1 LEGEPEKMSL
11 LKQNKKTVLIILVLL
26 ITMGISLSF
35 ALKKDEAV
43 AKFNGEAI
51 TKDELYSA
59 MVEQYGSAAV
69 DKIISEKIVAS
80 EAKKQKVTVKDSE
93 LDQEVE
99 TLKASYGGEEAFN
112 QALETNNTSLSYL
125 KQDLKNYLT
134 IKKLLEP
141 EITITDEEMK
151 TYFDENKDSF
161 AVAEQIKASH
171 ILVADEKTANK
182 VKQKLADGGD
192 FTELAKEYSTD
203 DSTKDL
209 GGELGYFAKGTMV
222 PEFDDAA
229 FELAVGQ
236 VSKPVK
242 TEYGYHIIKVEA
254 KKEAKEANYNDSKA
268 EIKATLLDQ
277 KIDSEYTTW
286 LENKKKSY
294 DIENTLAEV

>member
-1 LEGEPEKMSL
+1 MSL
-11 LKQNKKTVLIILVLL
+11 LKQNKKMVLIILVLL
-26 ITMGISLSF
+26 ITMVISLSF
-35 ALKKDEAV
+35 ALKKDGAV
-43 AKFNGEAI
+43 AKFNGKSI
-51 TKDELYSA
+51 SKDELYSA
-59 MVEQYGSAAV
+59 MVEQYGAATV
-69 DKIISEKIVAS
+69 DKIISEKIVAA
-80 EAKKQKVTVKDSE
+80 EAKKQKVSVKASE
-93 LDQEVE
+93 LNQEIE

-112 QALETNNTSLSYL
+112 QALETNNTSIAYL

-161 AVAEQIKASH
+161 VEAEQIKASH
-171 ILVADEKTANK
+171 ILVADEKTANE

-192 FTELAKEYSTD
+192 FAKLAKEYSTD
-203 DSTKDL
+203 ESTKVL

-222 PEFDDAA
+222 TEFDDAA
-229 FELAVGQ
+229 FGLAVGQ

-254 KKEAKEANYNDSKA
+254 KKQAKEANYNDSKD

-277 KIDSEYTTW
+277 KIDTEYTTW

-294 DIENTLAEV
+294 DIENTLEEV